1 MAYNIKDMGGSVL
14 NNYRWQNRILMVLT
28 DDETI
33 ASRQKEIL
41 DQDIDGVLDRDLV
54 VFGLGG
60 EGAPY
65 LEDTDVDLDR
75 VRDGFSLEDDDKI
88 VLLGKDGSV
97 KGKWGAP
104 VTTEELFTLID
115 AMPMRKEEMRR
126 KKMRKS

>member
-1 MAYNIKDMGGSVL
+1 MGGFVL
-14 NNYRWQNRILMVLT
+14 NRYRWQNRILMVLT

-33 ASRQKEIL
+33 VSRQKDIL

-60 EGAPY
+60 ERAPY
-65 LEDTDVDLDR
+65 LEDKEVDLHQ

-97 KGKWGAP
+97 KGTWGGP
-104 VTTEELFTLID
+104 GHHRRTLQANRCD
-115 AMPMRKEEMRR
+115 AHEKRRDASKEDE
-126 KKMRKS
+126 KKLEGLVPA